1 MSKRPNMT
9 MIGAFV
15 LGAMALFVVG
25 VIFFESGRFFT
36 NRQTFVLFFEGSL
49 RGLDV
54 GAPVM
59 FRGVRIG
66 SVTEINVNID
76 PKDLEVWL
84 PVFIEIEQDRFR
96 EAGGDLALKNAD
108 IVGEERVMEAL
119 VERGLRAQLE
129 LQSILTGKFFVAL
142 DFHPDKPTRFVHRMT
157 GYQELPTIP
166 TSFQEI
172 TDEASRIIAELR
184 ELPVKELLVAA
195 TDLFQSI
202 NQLADSLTFN
212 ESLDSLNQTLLEVRQ
227 LVRHIDGRVDPVAAG
242 LEETATAVRS
252 AAKRT
257 EQTLTAVQDAVG
269 DQSPLQQEVLD
280 TLEGLTDAARSLQL
294 LADYLERHPEALLS
308 GKGEPRGR

>member
-1 MSKRPNMT
+1 
-9 MIGAFV
+9 
-15 LGAMALFVVG
+15 
-25 VIFFESGRFFT
+25 
-36 NRQTFVLFFEGSL
+36 
-49 RGLDV
+49 
-54 GAPVM
+54 VM

-76 PKDLEVWL
+76 AKDLEVWL

-96 EAGGDLALKNAD
+96 GAGGDLAQKNAD
-108 IVGEERVMEAL
+108 IVEEGRVMEAL
-119 VERGLRAQLE
+119 VEQGLRAQLE

-142 DFHPDKPTRFVHRMT
+142 DFHPDKPARFVHRLT

-212 ESLDSLNQTLLEVRQ
+212 ESLDSLDQTLLEVKQ

-252 AAKRT
+252 AANRT
-257 EQTLTAVQDAVG
+257 EQTLTALQDAVG
-269 DQSPLQQEVLD
+269 GQSPLQQEVLH

-294 LADYLERHPEALLS
+294 LADYLERHPEALLK